1 MKPRILLIAT
11 VLVFTAGQ
19 AFDAKAA
26 KEAKAAESP
35 RKPLPSVQLRHL
47 IDTTLPKINNL
58 AGPNAVGNR
67 TNLTMV
73 QANFAAEAQAAPVA
87 ERAMYQAANGAMAA
101 LIGAVDEHDK
111 AVANFRYSKDVHGPQ
126 DTKDEEISSTH
137 RGWGSGRTAEAN
149 NAKQNKENAD
159 SRKELLEKEKFLSK
173 GSIEA
178 WTVRAGQLRAVVE
191 QAYTNELV
199 TEKQMVAARVQPV
212 VVAVVKPVPKPVEP
226 PKKEHSAAEEYS
238 PVGTWTGPGKDIEV
252 HEDNTFARGAGAGT
266 WAWTNQNKGEL
277 DLRFKNGAVSKGVF
291 STDGKGLDLTLPNG
305 KSQKFSRAN

>member
-1 MKPRILLIAT
+1 M
-11 VLVFTAGQ
+11 
-19 AFDAKAA
+19 
-26 KEAKAAESP
+26 
-35 RKPLPSVQLRHL
+35 QLRRL
-47 IDTTLPKINNL
+47 IDGTLPKINNL
-58 AGPNAVGNR
+58 AGGNAVGNR

-73 QANFAAEAQAAPVA
+73 QADFAAGAQAAPVA

-111 AVANFRYSKDVHGPQ
+111 AVANFHYSKDVHGPQ

-178 WTVRAGQLRAVVE
+178 WTVRAGQLRAAVE

-199 TEKQMVAARVQPV
+199 AEKQMVAARVQPV

-238 PVGTWTGPGKDIEV
+238 PVGTWTGPGNNIEMR
-252 HEDNTFARGAGAGT
+252 EDNTFSRGGGGGT

-277 DLRFKNGAVSKGVF
+277 DLHFKNRGVF
-291 STDGKGLDLTLPNG
+291 KGIFSADGKGLDLTLPNG
-305 KSQKFSRAN
+305 NSQKYSRAH